1 MGVMLDTEDTM
12 ATPTLTTARGLLML
26 SPLLMPSLLPMLRPI
41 PGWLM
46 AMAIT
51 LIATAMPDTEDTMA
65 TLMPTMARGLLM
77 LSPPLMPSR
86 LPMLRLIPG
95 WLMAM
100 AITPIATAMP
110 DTEDTTATPTLT
122 MARGLLMLSPPLM
135 PSPLPMLRPI
145 PGWLM
150 ATAITLTAMVM
161 LDTEDTMA
169 TPTLTTARGLLMLS
183 PPLMP
188 SLLLMLRPIPGW
200 LMAMA
205 ITPIATATPDTE
217 DTTAT
222 LMPTMARGLL
232 MLSPP
237 LMLTLRLTP
246 G

>member
-1 MGVMLDTEDTM
+1 M
-12 ATPTLTTARGLLML
+12 
-26 SPLLMPSLLPMLRPI
+26 
-41 PGWLM
+41 
-46 AMAIT
+46 
-51 LIATAMPDTEDTMA
+51 
-65 TLMPTMARGLLM
+65 
-77 LSPPLMPSR
+77 
-86 LPMLRLIPG
+86 
-95 WLMAM
+95 
-100 AITPIATAMP
+100 
-110 DTEDTTATPTLT
+110 
-122 MARGLLMLSPPLM
+122 GLLMLSPPLM

-188 SLLLMLRPIPGW
+188 IPGW

-205 ITPIATATPDTE
+205 ITPIATAMPDTE

-232 MLSPP
+232 MLSPL
-237 LMLTLRLTP
+237 LMPTLRPTP

>member
-1 MGVMLDTEDTM
+1 
-12 ATPTLTTARGLLML
+12 
-26 SPLLMPSLLPMLRPI
+26 
-41 PGWLM
+41 
-46 AMAIT
+46 
-51 LIATAMPDTEDTMA
+51 
-65 TLMPTMARGLLM
+65 MARGLLM
-77 LSPPLMPSR
+77 LSPPLMPSP

-100 AITPIATAMP
+100 AITLTAMVML
-110 DTEDTTATPTLT
+110 DTEDTMATPTLT

-169 TPTLTTARGLLMLS
+169 TPMLTTARGLLMLS
-183 PPLMP
+183 PLLMP
-188 SLLLMLRPIPGW
+188 SLLPMLRPIPGW

-205 ITPIATATPDTE
+205 ITPIATAMPDTE

-237 LMLTLRLTP
+237 LMLTLRPTP

>member
-1 MGVMLDTEDTM
+1 
-12 ATPTLTTARGLLML
+12 
-26 SPLLMPSLLPMLRPI
+26 
-41 PGWLM
+41 
-46 AMAIT
+46 
-51 LIATAMPDTEDTMA
+51 
-65 TLMPTMARGLLM
+65 
-77 LSPPLMPSR
+77 
-86 LPMLRLIPG
+86 
-95 WLMAM
+95 
-100 AITPIATAMP
+100 
-110 DTEDTTATPTLT
+110 
-122 MARGLLMLSPPLM
+122 
-135 PSPLPMLRPI
+135 MLRPI

-188 SLLLMLRPIPGW
+188 SPLPMLRQIPGWLMAMAITLTAMVMLDTEDTMATPTLTMARGLLMLSPPLMPSLLPMLRLIPGWLMAMAITLTATWVLDTEDTMATPTLTTARGLLMLSPPLMPSPLPMLRPIPGW

-205 ITPIATATPDTE
+205 ITPIATAMPDTE

-237 LMLTLRLTP
+237 LMPTPRLTP

>member
-1 MGVMLDTEDTM
+1 MG
-12 ATPTLTTARGLLML
+12 LTTARGLLML
-26 SPLLMPSLLPMLRPI
+26 SPLPMLRPI

-51 LIATAMPDTEDTMA
+51 PIAMAMPDTEDTTA

-77 LSPPLMPSR
+77 LSPPLMPS
-86 LPMLRLIPG
+86 
-95 WLMAM
+95 
-100 AITPIATAMP
+100 
-110 DTEDTTATPTLT
+110 
-122 MARGLLMLSPPLM
+122 LLL
-135 PSPLPMLRPI
+135 MLRPI

-150 ATAITLTAMVM
+150 AMAITLTAMVM

-183 PPLMP
+183 PPLMLSP
-188 SLLLMLRPIPGW
+188 LPMLRPIPGW

-205 ITPIATATPDTE
+205 ITPIATAMPDTE
-217 DTTAT
+217 DTMAT
-222 LMPTMARGLL
+222 PTLTMARGLL

-237 LMLTLRLTP
+237 LMPMPRLTP

>member
-1 MGVMLDTEDTM
+1 MG
-12 ATPTLTTARGLLML
+12 
-26 SPLLMPSLLPMLRPI
+26 
-41 PGWLM
+41 
-46 AMAIT
+46 
-51 LIATAMPDTEDTMA
+51 
-65 TLMPTMARGLLM
+65 
-77 LSPPLMPSR
+77 
-86 LPMLRLIPG
+86 
-95 WLMAM
+95 
-100 AITPIATAMP
+100 
-110 DTEDTTATPTLT
+110 
-122 MARGLLMLSPPLM
+122 
-135 PSPLPMLRPI
+135 MLRPI

-183 PPLMP
+183 PPLMRSP
-188 SLLLMLRPIPGW
+188 LPMLRPIPGW

-205 ITPIATATPDTE
+205 ITLTAMVMLDTEDTMATPTLTTARGLLMLSPLLMPSPLPMLRPIPGWLMDMAITPIATAMPDTE

-237 LMLTLRLTP
+237 LMPTPRLTP

>member
-1 MGVMLDTEDTM
+1 MGTPRPTPGCTTADCGEDT
-12 ATPTLTTARGLLML
+12 ATTPTGPSPTLMPPTLT
-26 SPLLMPSLLPMLRPI
+26 PM
-41 PGWLM
+41 
-46 AMAIT
+46 
-51 LIATAMPDTEDTMA
+51 
-65 TLMPTMARGLLM
+65 
-77 LSPPLMPSR
+77 S
-86 LPMLRLIPG
+86 
-95 WLMAM
+95 
-100 AITPIATAMP
+100 TP
-110 DTEDTTATPTLT
+110 TTAFPTLT

-135 PSPLPMLRPI
+135 PSPLPSPLPMLRPI

-183 PPLMP
+183 PLLMP
-188 SLLLMLRPIPGW
+188 SLLPMLRPIPGW

-205 ITPIATATPDTE
+205 ITPIATAMPDTE

-237 LMLTLRLTP
+237 LMLTLRPSP

>member
-1 MGVMLDTEDTM
+1 
-12 ATPTLTTARGLLML
+12 ML
-26 SPLLMPSLLPMLRPI
+26 SPL
-41 PGWLM
+41 
-46 AMAIT
+46 
-51 LIATAMPDTEDTMA
+51 
-65 TLMPTMARGLLM
+65 
-77 LSPPLMPSR
+77 
-86 LPMLRLIPG
+86 
-95 WLMAM
+95 
-100 AITPIATAMP
+100 
-110 DTEDTTATPTLT
+110 
-122 MARGLLMLSPPLM
+122 LM

-183 PPLMP
+183 PLLMP
-188 SLLLMLRPIPGW
+188 SPLPMLRPIPGW

-205 ITPIATATPDTE
+205 ITPIATAMPDTE

-237 LMLTLRLTP
+237 LMPTPRLTP
-246 G
+246 GSPTATMATTPTPTDIPTTGTMATPTLMDTG

>member
-1 MGVMLDTEDTM
+1 M
-12 ATPTLTTARGLLML
+12 
-26 SPLLMPSLLPMLRPI
+26 
-41 PGWLM
+41 
-46 AMAIT
+46 
-51 LIATAMPDTEDTMA
+51 
-65 TLMPTMARGLLM
+65 
-77 LSPPLMPSR
+77 
-86 LPMLRLIPG
+86 
-95 WLMAM
+95 
-100 AITPIATAMP
+100 
-110 DTEDTTATPTLT
+110 ATPTLT

-150 ATAITLTAMVM
+150 AMAITLTVMVM

-188 SLLLMLRPIPGW
+188 SLLPMLRPIPGW

-205 ITPIATATPDTE
+205 GTE

-237 LMLTLRLTP
+237 LMLTLRPTP
-246 G
+246 GCPTATPTLMDTGARSKPRENVL

>member
-1 MGVMLDTEDTM
+1 MG
-12 ATPTLTTARGLLML
+12 P
-26 SPLLMPSLLPMLRPI
+26 LMPSPPPMLRPI

-46 AMAIT
+46 ATAIT
-51 LIATAMPDTEDTMA
+51 LTAMGMLDTEDTM
-65 TLMPTMARGLLM
+65 
-77 LSPPLMPSR
+77 
-86 LPMLRLIPG
+86 
-95 WLMAM
+95 
-100 AITPIATAMP
+100 
-110 DTEDTTATPTLT
+110 ATPTLT
-122 MARGLLMLSPPLM
+122 MARGLLMLSPLLM
-135 PSPLPMLRPI
+135 PSPLPMLRLI

-188 SLLLMLRPIPGW
+188 SLLPMLRPIPGW

-205 ITPIATATPDTE
+205 ITPIAMVMLDTE
-217 DTTAT
+217 DTMAIPT
-222 LMPTMARGLL
+222 LTMARGLL

-237 LMLTLRLTP
+237 LMPSPRLTP

>member
-1 MGVMLDTEDTM
+1 M

-26 SPLLMPSLLPMLRPI
+26 SPPLMPSL
-41 PGWLM
+41 
-46 AMAIT
+46 
-51 LIATAMPDTEDTMA
+51 
-65 TLMPTMARGLLM
+65 
-77 LSPPLMPSR
+77 

-100 AITPIATAMP
+100 
-110 DTEDTTATPTLT
+110 
-122 MARGLLMLSPPLM
+122 
-135 PSPLPMLRPI
+135 
-145 PGWLM
+145 
-150 ATAITLTAMVM
+150 AITLTAMVM

-205 ITPIATATPDTE
+205 ITPIATAMPDTE

-232 MLSPP
+232 MLSPLLMP
-237 LMLTLRLTP
+237 SLLPMLRPIPGWLMAMAITRIAMAMPDTEDTTATLMLTMARGLL
-246 G
+246 